1 MGGEWFDISRTY
13 SVILHFI
20 LILVPM
26 QVWFNYVFNLMF
38 KNIDYIIDKEN
49 DII

>member
-1 MGGEWFDISRTY
+1 MICISRIY
-13 SVILHFI
+13 SVILHFA

-26 QVWFNYVFNLMF
+26 QFWFNYVFNLML
-38 KNIDYIIDKEN
+38 KNIDYIIDEEN

>member
-1 MGGEWFDISRTY
+1 MIDISRIY
-13 SVILHFI
+13 SVILDFI

-26 QVWFNYVFNLMF
+26 QFWFNHVFKLML